1 MEKKNDMLKTI
12 IIAVCAAVAA
22 VGTIVII
29 AKILKKKRLAVCDCC
44 AEDYCEFDDD
54 DCFCELCEDD
64 ITDCC
69 GCCED
74 DDIEVEITEEADA
87 E

>member
-22 VGTIVII
+22 VTTIVII
-29 AKILKKKRLAVCDCC
+29 AKVLKKKKAAVCGC
-44 AEDYCEFDDD
+44 ADEYCDFDDD

-64 ITDCC
+64 ITECC
-69 GCCED
+69 GCCDD

-87 E
+87 Q